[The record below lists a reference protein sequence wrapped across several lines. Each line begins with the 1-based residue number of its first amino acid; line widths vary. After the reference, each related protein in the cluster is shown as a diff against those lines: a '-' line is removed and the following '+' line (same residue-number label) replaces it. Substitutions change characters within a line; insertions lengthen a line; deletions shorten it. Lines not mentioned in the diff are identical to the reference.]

1 MEKRKR
7 SLAKMISW
15 RIIATSTTMI
25 VVYALTMSLEIMTI
39 AGSIE
44 FVAKMFLYYGHERA
58 WANVSRGYVNGGK

>member
-25 VVYALTMSLEIMTI
+25 VVYALTKSLEIMTI
-39 AGSIE
+39 CLVG
-44 FVAKMFLYYGHERA
+44 
-58 WANVSRGYVNGGK
+58 